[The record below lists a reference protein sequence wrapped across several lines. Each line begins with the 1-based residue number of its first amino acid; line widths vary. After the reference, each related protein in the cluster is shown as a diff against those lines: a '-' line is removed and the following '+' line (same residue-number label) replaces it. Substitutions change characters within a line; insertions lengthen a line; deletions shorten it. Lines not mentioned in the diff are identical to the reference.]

1 MNNIEFE
8 DQMNEYLKNNLRID
22 VVREGGL
29 FGSQRYISIKL
40 KLNDEIISE
49 SYIDEE

>member
-1 MNNIEFE
+1 MKDIEYE
-8 DQMNEYLKNNLRID
+8 EKMNEYLKNNLRID
-22 VVREGGL
+22 VSREGGH
-29 FGSQRYISIKL
+29 FGSQKYISIKL